1 MSSIR
6 IWESLFALPF
16 AYIALILASHGL
28 PSSNDIL
35 WVTIAM
41 ITART
46 FAMCMNRLANEKE
59 DGINPRTMNRHLQ
72 SGLLNRKDMWT
83 LIIPSSLFFIVSAYM
98 LNTFVLILAPF
109 ALGYIAFYSFSKYF
123 TWMCNIILGSSL
135 AIAPVGAWF
144 GVTGTFSYIP
154 LILGLAVTLWAS
166 GFDIIYAC
174 LDYDFD
180 TENGINSIPSK
191 FGISGALKLTKFF
204 HGAAI
209 LSLIGLGIILN
220 LNAIYFIGC
229 TIASILLAY
238 ENILVKPTD
247 LSKVNIAFFR
257 INGLIS
263 MILLVFTATS
273 VMII

>member
-1 MSSIR
+1 
-6 IWESLFALPF
+6 
-16 AYIALILASHGL
+16 
-28 PSSNDIL
+28 
-35 WVTIAM
+35 
-41 ITART
+41 
-46 FAMCMNRLANEKE
+46 
-59 DGINPRTMNRHLQ
+59 
-72 SGLLNRKDMWT
+72 
-83 LIIPSSLFFIVSAYM
+83 
-98 LNTFVLILAPF
+98 
-109 ALGYIAFYSFSKYF
+109 
-123 TWMCNIILGSSL
+123 MCNIILGSSL